1 MAQST
6 RQQFIAELF
15 HARNRVR
22 FAMDEAFK
30 PAGITDATWRTL
42 FYLEQSGDSV
52 AQKQLADVMGI
63 EGPSLVRLL
72 DNLEHKG
79 LIKRCPSQT
88 DRRVKH
94 VELTNKAKPLLK
106 KLHAIS
112 AEVRSELL
120 ADVSD
125 EEIKVCLKVLRRLN
139 SQGGTDL

>member
-52 AQKQLADVMGI
+52 AQKQLAD
-63 EGPSLVRLL
+63 
-72 DNLEHKG
+72 
-79 LIKRCPSQT
+79 
-88 DRRVKH
+88 
-94 VELTNKAKPLLK
+94 
-106 KLHAIS
+106 
-112 AEVRSELL
+112 AEMP
-120 ADVSD
+120 
-125 EEIKVCLKVLRRLN
+125 
-139 SQGGTDL
+139 